1 MVMVVVV
8 VVVTEMKQGCG
19 VVTEGKIIHKFRPLR
34 FPVNAPV
41 HLVKGCKKNNIQ
53 IVTVEFAVDL
63 SSGLR
68 WGKPKGLPLT
78 VTTNRCIPVKNTL
91 G

>member
-1 MVMVVVV
+1 
-8 VVVTEMKQGCG
+8 
-19 VVTEGKIIHKFRPLR
+19 VTEGKIIHKFRVLW
-34 FPVNAPV
+34 FPVNAPI

-63 SSGLR
+63 GSGLR
-68 WGKPKGLPLT
+68 WRKLNDLPLT
-78 VTTNRCIPVKNTL
+78 VTSNRRMPFKNTM

>member
-1 MVMVVVV
+1 MVVVV
-8 VVVTEMKQGCG
+8 VVTKMKKGYG
-19 VVTEGKIIHKFRPLR
+19 VETEGKIIHKFRLLW
-34 FPVNAPV
+34 FPVNAPI

-53 IVTVEFAVDL
+53 IFTVKFAVDL

-68 WGKPKGLPLT
+68 WRKLKELPLI
-78 VTTNRCIPVKNTL
+78 VTSNRCIPVKNTL